1 MFALPKFGYV
11 TDFAYLR
18 KWFAVARQYVYM
30 INYED
35 ELNGAQLDA
44 VRYLDGPSL
53 VIAGAGSG
61 KTRVLTY
68 KIAYLLENGFE
79 PWSILAL
86 TFTNKAANEM
96 KERIAA
102 RVGAR
107 AASMLWMGT
116 FHSVFSK
123 ILRREAHHI
132 GYGPQFTI
140 YDQSDSRSLV
150 KSIIKDMQLDD
161 KVYKPNAVAE
171 RISAAKGNLISPSD
185 YENDRGLRS
194 DDNKARIPA
203 VYEIYKRY
211 AERCRLANAMDFDD
225 LLVNT
230 YRLFSDFPDVLRQ
243 YVDRFRYVLVDEF
256 QDTNY
261 VQGCIVWQLT
271 QERKAICVVGDDAQS
286 IYSFRGANIGNI
298 LGFAERYGGAR
309 IFKLEQNYRSTRM
322 IVNAANSL
330 IARNSEQIK
339 KNVFSERGDGE
350 PLELYPAYS
359 DLEEVEIVANKIAGL
374 RRSEGLGFSDFAV
387 LYRTNA
393 QSRVFEEAFR
403 RRAFPYRIYGGLS
416 FYQRKEVK
424 DVIAYFRLI
433 CNKDDEEAFKRIINY
448 PARGIGDKTVQKVK
462 DLAVERSMSLWQVL
476 ADPLAGGLDVNRGTM
491 AKLQAF
497 AGMIER
503 FSQLAAE
510 KDAVEV
516 ARAVVNESGVR
527 DDLYRDMSVEGKAR
541 QENLDALMA
550 AIQDFVDMHLEEGNE
565 HVALTD
571 FLSEVS
577 LMSDLDS
584 NDDGDGERITLMTVH
599 SAKGLEFRTVFI
611 VGLEEDL
618 FPNQCARESLREM
631 EEERRL
637 LYVAITRA
645 KDHCILSFAKSRYKY
660 GQFGFCEPS
669 CFLKEINPAYMVMR
683 GAALQPRQQQPFR
696 SGGLFGSTNS
706 NYGTRRAAQGSSYG
720 QRQAGEQQQWRRS
733 GFDSMPAAGR
743 AAQQQSSDAPGR
755 RVEPAPS
762 PAPRPSNLYRVSDV
776 QRYSSGAS
784 GSAQPRLGIGMIVQH
799 DRFGVGEVQSTEGA
813 GENAKATIKF
823 QNAGVKTLLLKFAK
837 LKIIG

>member
-1 MFALPKFGYV
+1 
-11 TDFAYLR
+11 
-18 KWFAVARQYVYM
+18 M
-30 INYED
+30 INYEE

-102 RVGAR
+102 RVGER

-132 GYGPQFTI
+132 GYDPQFTI

-150 KSIIKDMQLDD
+150 KSIIKDMQLDE

-171 RISAAKGNLISPSD
+171 RISSAKSNLISASD
-185 YENDRGLRS
+185 YENDQGLRN
-194 DDNKARIPA
+194 DDKRARIPS

-211 AERCRLANAMDFDD
+211 TERCRLANAMDFDD

-230 YRLFSDFPDVLRQ
+230 YRLFKDFPDVRRQ
-243 YVDRFRYVLVDEF
+243 YVERFRYVLVDEF

-261 VQGCIVWQLT
+261 VQACIVWQLT
-271 QERKAICVVGDDAQS
+271 QERKAVCVVGDDAQS

-298 LGFAERYGGAR
+298 LGFTERYGGAE

-330 IARNSEQIK
+330 IAKNSQQIK
-339 KNVFSERGDGE
+339 KNVYSERGDGS

-359 DLEEVEIVANKIAGL
+359 DLEEVEIVANKIAEL
-374 RRSEGLGFSDFAV
+374 RRREGLGFSDFAI

-403 RRAFPYRIYGGLS
+403 RRGFPYRIFGGLS

-433 CNKDDEEAFKRIINY
+433 CNKDDEEALKRIINY

-462 DLAVERSMSLWQVL
+462 DIAIERGMSLWQVL
-476 ADPLAGGLDVNRGTM
+476 TDPFLCGLDVNKGTL
-491 AKLQAF
+491 AKLMQF
-497 AGMIER
+497 TGLIDGFYKLSE
-503 FSQLAAE
+503 E
-510 KDAVEV
+510 KNAIEV
-516 ARAVVNESGVR
+516 ARAVVKDSGIR
-527 DDLYRDMSVEGKAR
+527 EELYRDMSVEGKSR
-541 QENLDALMA
+541 QENLEALMA
-550 AIQDFVDMHLEEGNE
+550 AIEEFVDMHLEEGDE
-565 HVALTD
+565 HIGLAD

-577 LMSDLDS
+577 LMSDLENEDS
-584 NDDGDGERITLMTVH
+584 GDGERITLMTVH
-599 SAKGLEFRTVFI
+599 SAKGLEFPTVFV

-618 FPNQCARESLREM
+618 FPNSGARESLREM

-645 KDHCILSFAKSRYKY
+645 KDHCILSFAKSRYKF

-669 CFLKEINPAYMVMR
+669 CFIKEINPAYIVMPN
-683 GAALQPRQQQPFR
+683 GGGVQQRQQQPSYR
-696 SGGLFGSTNS
+696 SGGMFGATNGGYGRRS
-706 NYGTRRAAQGSSYG
+706 SYNYGQEENGRPQFG
-720 QRQAGEQQQWRRS
+720 RS
-733 GFDSMPAAGR
+733 GAAPTSR
-743 AAQQQSSDAPGR
+743 AQEPQ
-755 RVEPAPS
+755 RVSTQTTGAS
-762 PAPRPSNLYRVSDV
+762 TYTSRPTNLYRVSDV
-776 QRYSSGAS
+776 QRYGQGSAGGAS
-784 GSAQPRLGIGMIVQH
+784 QSAVKVGALVQH
-799 DRFGVGEVQSTEGA
+799 DRFGVGEVQSTEGL
-813 GENAKATIKF
+813 GDNAKATIKF